1 VSRIQQLQWAIEFLP
16 VRWARAS
23 DPISRRRDLRVAP
36 ELKYHEALYDFLAR
50 RLEAARIDEAKNAVV
65 VQVVDKAVEPERK
78 SSPKRLLTI
87 AITAAISFLLA
98 CFVILDREAIRRK
111 KQDPVE
117 PEGLATLNQYLGSS
131 F

>member
-1 VSRIQQLQWAIEFLP
+1 LP

-23 DPISRRRDLRVAP
+23 DPISRRRDLGVAR

-65 VQVVDKAVEPERK
+65 VQVVDKAVEPVRK
-78 SSPKRLLTI
+78 SSPKRLLII
-87 AITAAISFLLA
+87 AITAALSFLLA
-98 CFVILDREAIRRK
+98 CFVILVREAIRRK
-111 KQDPVE
+111 KQDLVE
-117 PEGLATLNQYLGSS
+117 TQGLATLNQYLGSS